1 MTYAT
6 QQDLIDRFG
15 AGMLLGLTDRAT
27 PPTGLIDATVVAK
40 ALADTDAVV
49 NGYIRAR
56 YIVPLAAVPPQI
68 ADIAAAIA
76 IWKLHTFKP
85 DEKIAEDYRD
95 ALKALREISAGV
107 ITLEVAGIIS
117 ETTGGTGA
125 QVTDRERPLTA
136 ENLKGYI

>member
-15 AGMLLGLTDRAT
+15 EGMLLGLTDRAT
-27 PPTGLIDATVVAK
+27 PPAGLIDTGVVTK
-40 ALADTDAVV
+40 ALADTDAVI

-56 YIVPLAAVPPQI
+56 YVVPLADVPPQI
-68 ADIAAAIA
+68 ADIAASIA
-76 IWKLHTFKP
+76 IWKLHPYKP
-85 DEKIAEDYRD
+85 DDKIAEDYRD
-95 ALKALREISAGV
+95 ALKALREISAGI
-107 ITLEVAGIIS
+107 ITLEVAGVIP
-117 ETTGGTGA
+117 ETIGGTGA